1 MSLRGRIVPKQFQNA
16 SAGGVMNRLPETSTD
31 LTSER
36 PVGFL
41 QASWETAISPI
52 FIIPFYPMM
61 WNGLTP
67 PRKHPVALTKIHNF
81 VSLAPISACSLPI
94 FFLRKGI
101 LMIIAIPKET
111 AEHEIRVALLPNAV
125 RSLVQAGHEV
135 WVEKNAAFELGH
147 FDREYES
154 AGAKIVTDRA
164 KLFGE
169 SRLVVKLKAPSAQ
182 EFALLNN
189 NLLFSMLHHE
199 QNPEFVQEL
208 GRHGVVAVEMESL
221 KNDADERLVDA
232 TDITGEV
239 GVLYACQHLRVMPQD
254 ARALVLGY
262 GRVGSG
268 AITMASKLGMD
279 LKILRKSEYPHL
291 PHFLKGVDLLIN
303 AISWPVE
310 ERAKKKYLVTQEML
324 DNMNPNG
331 VVLDL
336 SVDFPNPIQT
346 CRPTTLS
353 NPWYREHGKVHIGIY
368 GYPGL
373 VPVSCTRRYS
383 EQILPIVRAIADH
396 GSLDDIESI
405 GDLGHFIARA
415 TVRPEALSWR
425 SIVSAEEAEQ
435 EKSYIE

>member
-1 MSLRGRIVPKQFQNA
+1 MGT
-16 SAGGVMNRLPETSTD
+16 E
-31 LTSER
+31 
-36 PVGFL
+36 
-41 QASWETAISPI
+41 SP
-52 FIIPFYPMM
+52 FFVR
-61 WNGLTP
+61 NGKP
-67 PRKHPVALTKIHNF
+67 
-81 VSLAPISACSLPI
+81 
-94 FFLRKGI
+94 
-101 LMIIAIPKET
+101 MIIAIPKET

-125 RSLVQAGHEV
+125 QSLVHAGHEV
-135 WVEKNAAFELGH
+135 WVEKNAAFALGH

-169 SRLVVKLKAPSAQ
+169 SHIVVKLKAPSVQ

-189 NLLFSMLHHE
+189 NMLFSMLHHE

-208 GRHGVVAVEMESL
+208 GRHGVVAVEMESI
-221 KNDADERLVDA
+221 KNDALERLVDA

-268 AITMASKLGMD
+268 AIAMASKLGMD
-279 LKILRKSEYPHL
+279 VKILRKSEYPHL

-303 AISWPVE
+303 AISWPPE

-324 DNMNPNG
+324 DNMNPHG

-346 CRPTTLS
+346 SRPTTLS

-383 EQILPIVRAIADH
+383 EQILPIVHAIAAH
-396 GSLDDIESI
+396 GSLDGIEAI
-405 GDLGHFIARA
+405 GDLGRHIARA
-415 TVRPEALSWR
+415 TVRPELLNWR
-425 SIVSAEEAEQ
+425 SIGVAPAEEP

>member
-1 MSLRGRIVPKQFQNA
+1 
-16 SAGGVMNRLPETSTD
+16 
-31 LTSER
+31 
-36 PVGFL
+36 
-41 QASWETAISPI
+41 
-52 FIIPFYPMM
+52 
-61 WNGLTP
+61 
-67 PRKHPVALTKIHNF
+67 
-81 VSLAPISACSLPI
+81 
-94 FFLRKGI
+94 
-101 LMIIAIPKET
+101 MIIAIPMET
-111 AEHEIRVALLPNAV
+111 AEHEIRVALLPDAV
-125 RSLVQAGHEV
+125 QTLVKAGHEV
-135 WVEKNAAFELGH
+135 WVEKNAAFSLGH

-154 AGAKIVTDRA
+154 VGAKIITDRA

-169 SRLVVKLKAPSAQ
+169 SHLVVKLKAPSAQ

-199 QNPEFVQEL
+199 QNPEYVQEL

-221 KNDADERLVDA
+221 KNDAHERLVDA

-268 AITMASKLGMD
+268 AIAMASKLGMD
-279 LKILRKSEYPHL
+279 VKILRKTEYPHL
-291 PHFLKGVDLLIN
+291 SHFLTGVDLLIN
-303 AISWPVE
+303 AISWPAE

-324 DNMNPNG
+324 DQMNPHS

-336 SVDFPNPIQT
+336 SVDYPNPIQT
-346 CRPTTLS
+346 SRPTTLS

-383 EQILPIVRAIADH
+383 AQILPIVRAIADH
-396 GSLDDIESI
+396 GSLDAIESVD
-405 GDLGHFIARA
+405 DLGRFIARA
-415 TVRPEALSWR
+415 TVRPETLNWR
-425 SIVSAEEAEQ
+425 TIANPIEEEL